1 MDKKPNLGSKLNHT
15 TDIIDSASELFCEG
29 KKKAHE
35 LYEES
40 MQKVNE
46 TQKTMNDYSDE
57 FVKKVKENPV
67 TSVLIAAGVG
77 YILSSLL
84 RKQ

>member
-1 MDKKPNLGSKLNHT
+1 MDKKPNLGSKLSHPSELM
-15 TDIIDSASELFCEG
+15 DSASELFCEG
-29 KKKAHE
+29 KNKAHE
-35 LYEES
+35 LYDEGV
-40 MQKVNE
+40 QKVSE
-46 TQKTMNDYSDE
+46 TQKTVNEYSDE

-84 RKQ
+84 RK